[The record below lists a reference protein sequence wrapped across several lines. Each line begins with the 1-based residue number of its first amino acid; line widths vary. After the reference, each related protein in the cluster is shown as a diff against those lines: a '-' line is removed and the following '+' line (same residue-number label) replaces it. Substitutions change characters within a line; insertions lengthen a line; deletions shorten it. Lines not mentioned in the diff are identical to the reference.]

1 MKAKKIFL
9 FLLAVQLILCLSF
22 PVAASEYDVSF
33 AMEGKPSIVSSG
45 ETLEIEIS
53 ISENK
58 GFLYA
63 GAILNFDSNVLEY
76 AGYSVEGSEFTGVE
90 ANKLATGNQIKIMI
104 GDIMAALQG
113 GEVYSQTGKV
123 VVLTFNVAEGY
134 EGTVDFSLVSTNK
147 SVLTP
152 DTKFDYNVNGA
163 ELSVNVV
170 DKATHDHSAYEAIIL
185 PAVEADCLNTGLT
198 EGTQCSFC
206 GEITLAQEVVPAKGH
221 TEEIVP
227 GKDATC
233 TETGLTEGKKCS
245 VCTVTIVEQTVI
257 AAKGHTEEVVPAVDA
272 TCTATGL
279 TEGKKCSVCQTV
291 TVAQEEV
298 SAKGHTEEV
307 VPAVDATCTATGL
320 TEGKKCSVC
329 EEILVAQEEV
339 SALGHTYDNDCDVD
353 CNVCAETR
361 TPADHV
367 YGDWTTTK
375 EATRKEEG
383 SEERTCSVCGNKDVR
398 AIEMIK
404 GLPVIAIVAIVVGC
418 LAVVGVGVFFVIK
431 KTKKH

>member
-45 ETLEIEIS
+45 ETLEIEVS
-53 ISENK
+53 ISENN

-152 DTKFDYNVNGA
+152 NKKFDYNVNGA

-170 DKATHDHSAYEAIIL
+170 DEATHNHDNYDVIIL
-185 PAVEADCLNTGLT
+185 PAVGADCTNTGLT
-198 EGTQCSFC
+198 EGAQCSFC
-206 GEITLAQEVVPAKGH
+206 GEITRAQEVLPAKGH
-221 TEEIVP
+221 TEEIVS
-227 GKDATC
+227 GKEATC

-245 VCTVTIVEQTVI
+245 VCNVTLVEQTVVP
-257 AAKGHTEEVVPAVDA
+257 AKGHTEEIVPAKEANCTETGLTEGKKCSVCNVTLVEQTVVPAKGHTEEIVPAVDA

-279 TEGKKCSVCQTV
+279 TEGKKCSVCGEI
-291 TVAQEEV
+291 TVAQTEV
-298 SAKGHTEEV
+298 AAK
-307 VPAVDATCTATGL
+307 
-320 TEGKKCSVC
+320 
-329 EEILVAQEEV
+329 
-339 SALGHTYDNDCDVD
+339 GHTYDNDCDVD
-353 CNVCAETR
+353 CNDCKEVR

-398 AIEMIK
+398 AIEVIK
-404 GLPVIAIVAIVVGC
+404 GMPAIAIVAIVVGC

>member
-53 ISENK
+53 VSENK

-76 AGYSVEGSEFTGVE
+76 AGCSVEDSEFTGVE

-104 GDIMAALQG
+104 GSMMALG
-113 GEVYSQTGKV
+113 DVYSQTGKV
-123 VVLTFNVAEGY
+123 VVLRFSVAEGY

-152 DTKFDYNVNGA
+152 DKKFNYNVNGA

-170 DKATHDHSAYEAIIL
+170 DEATHNHNNYEAIIL
-185 PAVEADCLNTGLT
+185 PAVAADCLNTGLT

-206 GEITLAQEVVPAKGH
+206 GKITLAQEVVPAKGH

-227 GKDATC
+227 GKEATC
-233 TETGLTEGKKCS
+233 TEAGLTEGKKCSVCAVTIVEQTEISALGHTEEILSAKEADCENTGLTEGKKCS
-245 VCTVTIVEQTVI
+245 VCN
-257 AAKGHTEEVVPAVDA
+257 EV
-272 TCTATGL
+272 
-279 TEGKKCSVCQTV
+279 
-291 TVAQEEV
+291 
-298 SAKGHTEEV
+298 
-307 VPAVDATCTATGL
+307 
-320 TEGKKCSVC
+320 
-329 EEILVAQEEV
+329 LVAQEEV
-339 SALGHTYDNDCDVD
+339 PALGHTYDNGCDVD
-353 CNVCAETR
+353 CNVCKVER
-361 TPADHV
+361 TPEDHV

-375 EATRKEEG
+375 EATKKEEG

-398 AIEMIK
+398 AIEMLK
-404 GLPVIAIVAIVVGC
+404 GMPVGAIIAIVVGC
-418 LAVVGVGVFFVIK
+418 LAVVGVGAFFVIK
-431 KTKKH
+431 KVKKH